1 MTGFFQKISFRIWLP
16 FALTLSLMMIV
27 VAFYYPREQEKL
39 FRDNKERELKELA
52 KTVALGVEL
61 SLRADD
67 FQGLKKTIDF
77 VSGTSDFE
85 YVAILVEDSIT
96 GKENVFISYPEK
108 PQAEIL
114 TLNPELYVYQKYPFR
129 TADFVGNILI
139 SASKEKINELVFNLN
154 KPVYIILPIILL
166 VSLLLFFILA
176 RRISKPILQLTKT
189 AKELEAENYDV
200 LIPVTT
206 QKDELGEL
214 GNAFS
219 SLRDS
224 LVEQKDR
231 NRQLTIGLEDEIRL
245 RTSDLQST
253 QEKLIEAQKVARIG
267 HYEYFFND
275 GHWDSSDVLN
285 EIFGIDKDFKKDL
298 NSWSTIVAPDYQEEM
313 MSYFLDL
320 VANKKKFSRDYKI
333 KRISDGEIRWVY
345 GLGELKFTEYGLP
358 LSISGTIQDITD
370 RKLIEEEIKK
380 LSLVAR
386 YTSNCVIIAD
396 QNQVIQWV
404 NDSLVQL
411 SGYSFDEIVG
421 STPKMFQFEK
431 TDAATMAY
439 IRAMIRQ
446 GLPVKTE
453 ILNRGK
459 TGNEYWL
466 DLNIVP
472 IFDGSGQLSGYIAVE
487 SDITDRKI
495 ADAELQKSQDALKK
509 INETLEQKVL
519 ENTKKNLDLSKS
531 IVEQEKLATIGEIS
545 AGIAHDLNTPLGAI
559 KVGTESVHFTFE
571 SLLSNNIP
579 KCTDE
584 QLKRSLE
591 IAKSKTVEI
600 YVGGL
605 QLIRERKET
614 IAYLESTYGSQRENL
629 PQIAEMFVKCR
640 ILVQDVELMN
650 EIYKW
655 ENALDVLEVIYN
667 VQIIGNLLDTIK
679 TSVDKASKVVK
690 DVRSFIK
697 TESAVDRSRVNLH
710 DNIATVLSIFNYELK
725 RNINLVFDVDE
736 NVCIDGYDI
745 KLFQLWSNLIKNAIE
760 AMDGYHN
767 KNITVRSIL
776 HDGKVDILIENT
788 GPVIDADII
797 DKIFKKFFTTKHGKN
812 GTGLGLSIVKNV
824 VDEHGAKIA
833 VTSLEEVTTFKV
845 TFNDPIL
852 QD

>member
-1 MTGFFQKISFRIWLP
+1 
-16 FALTLSLMMIV
+16 MMLI

-39 FRDNKERELKELA
+39 FRANKERELKELA

-96 GKENVFISYPEK
+96 GKENVFISYPER
-108 PQAEIL
+108 PQEEIL
-114 TLNPELYVYQKYPFR
+114 ALNPELYVYQKYPFR
-129 TADFVGNILI
+129 TVDFVGNILI

-154 KPVYIILPIILL
+154 RPVYIILPIILL
-166 VSLLLFFILA
+166 VSLFLFFILA

-189 AKELEAENYDV
+189 AKELESEHYDV
-200 LIPVTT
+200 VIPVTS

-214 GNAFS
+214 ANAFS

-231 NRQLTIGLEDEIRL
+231 NKQLTI
-245 RTSDLQST
+245 
-253 QEKLIEAQKVARIG
+253 A
-267 HYEYFFND
+267 
-275 GHWDSSDVLN
+275 
-285 EIFGIDKDFKKDL
+285 
-298 NSWSTIVAPDYQEEM
+298 IVAPDYQEEM

-345 GLGELKFTEYGLP
+345 GLGELKYSEYGLP
-358 LSISGTIQDITD
+358 ISISGTIQDITD

-386 YTSNCVIIAD
+386 HTSNCVIIAD
-396 QNQVIQWV
+396 QHEVIQWV

-421 STPKMFQFEK
+421 STPRMFQFEK
-431 TDAATMAY
+431 TDPNTTAY
-439 IRAMIRQ
+439 IRKMINQ

-459 TGNEYWL
+459 NGNEYWL

-472 IFDGSGQLSGYIAVE
+472 IFDGNGLLSGYIAVE

-495 ADAELQKSQDALKK
+495 ADNELQKSQDALKK

-584 QLKRSLE
+584 QLKRALE

-605 QLIRERKET
+605 QLMRERKET
-614 IAYLESTYGSQRENL
+614 IAYLESTHGTQRENL
-629 PQIAEMFVKCR
+629 RQIAEMFVKCR
-640 ILVQDVELMN
+640 ILVHDVELMD
-650 EIYKW
+650 EIYQW

-697 TESAVDRSRVNLH
+697 TETTIERTRVNLH

-725 RNINLVFDVDE
+725 RNINLVFEVDAKI
-736 NVCIDGYDI
+736 CIDGYDI

-760 AMDGYHN
+760 AMEDYPN
-767 KNITVRSIL
+767 KNIIVRSLL
-776 HDGKVDILIENT
+776 HEGKVDILVQNT
-788 GPVIDADII
+788 GPVIGPEII
-797 DKIFKKFFTTKHGKN
+797 EKVFKKFFTTKQGKN

-824 VDEHGAKIA
+824 VDEHGGKIA
-833 VTSLEEVTTFKV
+833 LTSSEEVTTFKV
-845 TFNDPIL
+845 TFTDPVL
-852 QD
+852 LG

>member
-16 FALTLSLMMIV
+16 FALTLSLMMLV

-39 FRDNKERELKELA
+39 FRSNRERELKELA

-96 GKENVFISYPEK
+96 GKENVFISYPER
-108 PQAEIL
+108 PQEEIL
-114 TLNPELYVYQKYPFR
+114 SLNTDLYVYQKYPFR

-154 KPVYIILPIILL
+154 RPVYIILPIILM

-189 AKELEAENYDV
+189 AKELEAENYEV
-200 LIPVTT
+200 VIPVTR

-214 GNAFS
+214 SNAFS

-224 LVEQKDR
+224 LVEQKER
-231 NRQLTIGLEDEIRL
+231 NKQLTIGLEDEIKI
-245 RTSDLQST
+245 RTADLQST
-253 QEKLIEAQKVARIG
+253 QEKLLEAQKVARIG
-267 HYEYFFND
+267 HYEYFFSD
-275 GHWDSSDVLN
+275 GHWESSDVLN
-285 EIFGIDKDFKKDL
+285 EIFGIDKGFKKDL
-298 NSWSTIVAPDYQEEM
+298 SSWNNIVAPDYQEEM

-333 KRISDGEIRWVY
+333 QRVIDGASRWVY
-345 GLGELKFTEYGLP
+345 GLGEMKFTPSGLP
-358 LSISGTIQDITD
+358 YSLSGTIQDITD

-396 QNQVIQWV
+396 HNEVIQWV

-411 SGYSFDEIVG
+411 SGYAFDEIVG
-421 STPKMFQFEK
+421 RTPKMFQFEK
-431 TDAATMAY
+431 TDPKTIAY
-439 IRAMIRQ
+439 IGQTIRNQ
-446 GLPVKTE
+446 LPVKTE

-472 IFDGSGQLSGYIAVE
+472 IFDGNGVLTGYIAVE
-487 SDITDRKI
+487 TDITDRKI
-495 ADAELQKSQDALKK
+495 ADNELQKSQEALKK

-571 SLLSNNIP
+571 TLLSQNIS
-579 KCTDE
+579 KCTDI
-584 QLKRSLE
+584 QLKRALE

-605 QLIRERKET
+605 QLMRERKET
-614 IAYLESTYGSQRENL
+614 IAFLETRYGSERSNL
-629 PQIAEMFVKCR
+629 PQIADMLVKCR
-640 ILVQDVELMN
+640 ILVHEVDIMD
-650 EIYKW
+650 EIYQW
-655 ENALDVLEVIYN
+655 ENAQEVLEVIHN

-697 TESAVDRSRVNLH
+697 TETTVDRTRVNLH

-725 RNINLVFDVDE
+725 RNINLVFDVDQ
-736 NVCIDGYDI
+736 NICIDGYDI

-760 AMDGYHN
+760 AMDEYPN
-767 KNITVRSIL
+767 KNIAVRSVL
-776 HDGKVDILIENT
+776 HDGKVDILVENT
-788 GPVIDADII
+788 GPVIDAEII

-824 VDEHGAKIA
+824 VDEHGGKIS
-833 VTSLEEVTTFKV
+833 VSSMEDLTIFKV

-852 QD
+852 LD

>member
-1 MTGFFQKISFRIWLP
+1 MAGFFQKISFRIWLP
-16 FALTLSLMMIV
+16 FALTLSLMMLV

-39 FRDNKERELKELA
+39 FRANKERELKELA

-67 FQGLKKTIDF
+67 FKGLKKTIDF

-96 GKENVFISYPEK
+96 RKENVFISYPEK
-108 PQAEIL
+108 PQEEIL
-114 TLNPELYVYQKYPFR
+114 ELNPDLYVYQKYPFR

-154 KPVYIILPIILL
+154 KPVYIILPIILF

-176 RRISKPILQLTKT
+176 RRISRPILQLTKT
-189 AKELEAENYDV
+189 AKALEAENYDV
-200 LIPVTT
+200 AISVTR

-214 GNAFS
+214 SNAFA

-224 LVEQKDR
+224 LVEQKER
-231 NRQLTIGLEDEIRL
+231 NIQLTNGLEDEIRI

-267 HYEYFFND
+267 HYEYFFNED
-275 GHWDSSDVLN
+275 YWDSSDVLN
-285 EIFGIDKDFKKDL
+285 EIFGIDKEFKKDL
-298 NSWSTIVAPDYQEEM
+298 SSWNAIVATEYQVEM

-320 VANKKKFSRDYKI
+320 ITNKKKFDRDYKI
-333 KRISDGEIRWVY
+333 QRINDGQIRWVY
-345 GLGELKFTEYGLP
+345 GLGEIKYAANGLP
-358 LSISGTIQDITD
+358 NSISGTIQDITD

-386 YTSNCVIIAD
+386 YTSNCVIISD
-396 QNQVIQWV
+396 RQQVIQWV
-404 NDSLVQL
+404 NDSLVEL

-421 STPKMFQFEK
+421 NTPKMFQFEK
-431 TDAATMAY
+431 TDPSTLAY
-439 IRAMIRQ
+439 IREMIRSHR
-446 GLPVKTE
+446 PVKTE

-472 IFDGSGQLSGYIAVE
+472 IQDGNGTVSGYIAVE

-495 ADAELQKSQDALKK
+495 ADAELQESQEALKK

-519 ENTKKNLDLSKS
+519 ENTRKNLDLSKS

-571 SLLSNNIP
+571 SLLSSNIP
-579 KCTDE
+579 KCSE
-584 QLKRSLE
+584 QQLKRALE

-605 QLIRERKET
+605 QLMRERKET
-614 IAYLESTYGSQRENL
+614 ISYLETTYGSSRSNL

-640 ILVQDVELMN
+640 ILVNDVELMD
-650 EIYKW
+650 EIYQW
-655 ENALDVLEVIYN
+655 ENAHEVLELIYN

-697 TESAVDRSRVNLH
+697 TESTVERSRVNLH
-710 DNIATVLSIFNYELK
+710 DNISTVLSIFNHELK
-725 RNINLVFDVDE
+725 RNINLVFDVDK
-736 NVCIDGYDI
+736 NICIDGYDI
-745 KLFQLWSNLIKNAIE
+745 KLFQLWSNLLKNAIE
-760 AMDGYHN
+760 AMDEYPN
-767 KNITVRSIL
+767 RNIAVRSIL
-776 HDGKVDILIENT
+776 HDGKVDILVENT
-788 GPVIDADII
+788 GPVIEAAII
-797 DKIFKKFFTTKHGKN
+797 EKIFKKFFTTKQGKN

-824 VDEHGAKIA
+824 VDEHGAHIS
-833 VTSLEEVTTFKV
+833 VTSSADVTTFKV
-845 TFNDPIL
+845 TFNDPIVS
-852 QD
+852 Q

>member
-16 FALTLSLMMIV
+16 FALTLSLMMLV

-39 FRDNKERELKELA
+39 FRANKERELKELA

-85 YVAILVEDSIT
+85 FVAIIVEDSIT
-96 GKENVFISYPEK
+96 AKENVFISYPEK
-108 PQAEIL
+108 PQDEIL
-114 TLNPELYVYQKYPFR
+114 TLNPDLYVYQKYPFR

-154 KPVYIILPIILL
+154 KPVYIILPIILA

-176 RRISKPILQLTKT
+176 RRISRPILQLTKT
-189 AKELEAENYDV
+189 AKELEAENYAV
-200 LIPVTT
+200 VIPVTK

-214 GNAFS
+214 SNAFA

-224 LVEQKDR
+224 LVDQKDR
-231 NRQLTIGLEDEIRL
+231 NMQLTLGLEDEIKL
-245 RTSDLQST
+245 RTADLQST
-253 QEKLIEAQKVARIG
+253 QQKLIEAQKVARIG
-267 HYEYFFND
+267 HYEFFFSG
-275 GHWDSSDVLN
+275 GHWESSDVLD
-285 EIFGIDKDFKKDL
+285 EIFGIDKNFTKDL
-298 NSWSTIVAPDYQEEM
+298 KSWNGIVAPDYQEEM
-313 MSYFLDL
+313 MSYFIDL

-333 KRISDGEIRWVY
+333 QRVKDGELRWVY
-345 GLGELKFTEYGLP
+345 GLGEFKYSESGLP
-358 LSISGTIQDITD
+358 YSLSGTIQDITD
-370 RKLIEEEIKK
+370 RKLIEEEVKK

-386 YTSNCVIIAD
+386 HTSNCVIIAD
-396 QNQVIQWV
+396 GQKKIQWV
-404 NDSLVQL
+404 NDSLIQL

-421 STPKMFQFEK
+421 RTPRMFQFEK
-431 TDAATMAY
+431 TDLKTLAY
-439 IRAMIRQ
+439 ISERLGN
-446 GLPVKTE
+446 GLSVNTE

-459 TGNEYWL
+459 KGNEYWL
-466 DLNIVP
+466 ELNIVP
-472 IFDGSGQLSGYIAVE
+472 ITDAHGALSGYIAVE
-487 SDITDRKI
+487 TDITARKA
-495 ADAELQKSQDALKK
+495 ADEELLKSQEALKK

-571 SLLSNNIP
+571 TLLANNIS
-579 KCTDE
+579 KCSDA
-584 QLKRSLE
+584 QLKRAME
-591 IAKSKTVEI
+591 IAKSRTVEI

-605 QLIRERKET
+605 QLMRERKET
-614 IAYLESTYGSQRENL
+614 IAYLQATYGSDRENL
-629 PQIAEMFVKCR
+629 GQIAEMMVKCR
-640 ILVQDVELMN
+640 ILVQDT
-650 EIYKW
+650 EIMDEVYKW
-655 ENALDVLEVIYN
+655 DNPLEVLELIN
-667 VQIIGNLLDTIK
+667 NIQIIGNLLDTIK

-697 TESAVDRSRVNLH
+697 TETTVDRTRVNLH
-710 DNIATVLSIFNYELK
+710 DNISTVLSIFNYELK
-725 RNINLVFDVDE
+725 RNINLVFAVDQ
-736 NVCIDGYDI
+736 NICIEGYDI

-760 AMDGYHN
+760 SMEDYPN
-767 KNITVRSIL
+767 KNISVRSVL
-776 HDGKVDILIENT
+776 HDGKVDILVENT
-788 GPVIDADII
+788 GPVIGPEII
-797 DKIFKKFFTTKHGKN
+797 EKIFKKFFTTKQGKN
-812 GTGLGLSIVKNV
+812 GTGLGLSIVMNV

-833 VTSLEEVTTFKV
+833 VTSSEEVTTFKV

-852 QD
+852 LS

>member
-1 MTGFFQKISFRIWLP
+1 MFR
-16 FALTLSLMMIV
+16 A
-27 VAFYYPREQEKL
+27 
-39 FRDNKERELKELA
+39 NKERELKELA

-85 YVAILVEDSIT
+85 YVAILMEDSIT
-96 GKENVFISYPEK
+96 GKENVFISYPER
-108 PQAEIL
+108 PEEEIL
-114 TLNPELYVYQKYPFR
+114 RLNPELYVYQKYPFR

-154 KPVYIILPIILL
+154 KPVYIILPVILL
-166 VSLLLFFILA
+166 VSLFLFFILA

-189 AKELEAENYDV
+189 AKELEAENYEV
-200 LIPVTT
+200 VIPVTR

-214 GNAFS
+214 SNAFS

-224 LVEQKDR
+224 LVEQKAR
-231 NRQLTIGLEDEIRL
+231 NKQLTIGLEDEIRL

-285 EIFGIDKDFKKDL
+285 EIFGIERDFKRDL
-298 NSWSTIVAPDYQEEM
+298 NSWNNIVAPDYQEEM

-345 GLGELKFTEYGLP
+345 GLGEMKFNEYGLP
-358 LSISGTIQDITD
+358 ISISGTIQDITD

-396 QNQVIQWV
+396 KHQVIQWV

-431 TDAATMAY
+431 TDAATIAY

-446 GLPVKTE
+446 GFPVKTE

-459 TGNEYWL
+459 HGNEYWL

-472 IFDGSGQLSGYIAVE
+472 ISDGTGQLSGFIAVE

-495 ADAELQKSQDALKK
+495 ADAELQKSQEALKK

-579 KCTDE
+579 NCTDE
-584 QLKRSLE
+584 QLRRALE

-605 QLIRERKET
+605 QLMRERKET
-614 IAYLESTYGSQRENL
+614 IAYLQSRYGTQRENL

-640 ILVQDVELMN
+640 ILVQDVELMD
-650 EIYKW
+650 EVYQW
-655 ENALDVLEVIYN
+655 ENAQDVLDLIYN

-697 TESAVDRSRVNLH
+697 TESAVERTRVNLH

-736 NVCIDGYDI
+736 NICIDGYDI

-767 KNITVRSIL
+767 KNIAVRSIL
-776 HDGKVDILIENT
+776 HDGRVDILIENT
-788 GPVIDADII
+788 GPVIDAAII

-833 VTSLEEVTTFKV
+833 VTSMEEVTTFKV

>member
-16 FALTLSLMMIV
+16 FALTLSLMMLT

-39 FRDNKERELKELA
+39 FRANKERELKELA

-96 GKENVFISYPEK
+96 GKENVFISYPERK
-108 PQAEIL
+108 QGEIL
-114 TLNPELYVYQKYPFR
+114 NLNPDLYVYQKYPFR

-154 KPVYIILPIILL
+154 RPVYIILPIILL
-166 VSLLLFFILA
+166 ISLFLFFILA
-176 RRISKPILQLTKT
+176 RRISKPILQLTRT
-189 AKELEAENYDV
+189 AKELGAENYEV
-200 LIPVTT
+200 VIPVTR

-214 GNAFS
+214 SNAFA

-231 NRQLTIGLEDEIRL
+231 NKQLTVGLEDEIKL
-245 RTSDLQST
+245 RTSDLQLI

-267 HYEYFFND
+267 HYEYFFSD

-285 EIFGIDKDFKKDL
+285 EIFGIDRDFKKDI
-298 NSWSTIVAPDYQEEM
+298 STWNNIVAPDYQEEM

-333 KRISDGEIRWVY
+333 KRVSDGEIRWVY
-345 GLGELKFTEYGLP
+345 GLGEMKFTDNGLP
-358 LSISGTIQDITD
+358 FSISGTIQDITD

-386 YTSNCVIIAD
+386 HTSNCVIIAD
-396 QNQVIQWV
+396 QHQVIQWV
-404 NDSLVQL
+404 NDSLLKL
-411 SGYSFDEIVG
+411 SGYSFEEIVG
-421 STPKMFQFEK
+421 RTPKIFQFEK
-431 TDAATMAY
+431 TDPATIAY
-439 IRAMIRQ
+439 IRDMIGQR
-446 GLPVKTE
+446 LPVKTE

-472 IFDGSGQLSGYIAVE
+472 IFDGSGILSGYIAVE
-487 SDITDRKI
+487 SDITNRKI

-519 ENTKKNLDLSKS
+519 ENTRKNLDLSKS

-559 KVGTESVHFTFE
+559 KVGTESVQFTFE
-571 SLLSNNIP
+571 SLLSSNIP
-579 KCTDE
+579 RCTEE
-584 QLKRSLE
+584 QLKRALE

-605 QLIRERKET
+605 QLMREKKET
-614 IAYLESTYGSQRENL
+614 LAYLEATYGSRRENL
-629 PQIAEMFVKCR
+629 VQIAEMFVKCR
-640 ILVQDVELMN
+640 ILVQDVQLME
-650 EIYKW
+650 EIYQW
-655 ENALDVLEVIYN
+655 DNALNVLEIIYN
-667 VQIIGNLLDTIK
+667 VQIISNLLDTIK

-697 TESAVDRSRVNLH
+697 TESAVDRTRVNLH

-725 RNINLVFDVDE
+725 RNINLVFDV
-736 NVCIDGYDI
+736 NQNICIDGYDI

-760 AMDGYHN
+760 AMEGYPN
-767 KNITVRSIL
+767 KNISVRSVTGN
-776 HDGKVDILIENT
+776 GKVDILVENT
-788 GPVIDADII
+788 GVAIDASII
-797 DKIFKKFFTTKHGKN
+797 DKIFKKFFTTKQGKN

-824 VDEHGAKIA
+824 VDEHGGKIS
-833 VTSLEEVTTFKV
+833 VTSSAEVTTFKV
-845 TFNDPIL
+845 TFNDPIFL
-852 QD
+852 D